1 MIGDTTLPFQFP
13 SVSCKK
19 VSAAFDGGR
28 LSSAGGVSVLAEAA
42 RQLGIAE
49 RLATLISDMRDL
61 ARVIHPLSDILHAH
75 ILAIACGY
83 EDATYLDSPR
93 YDPAFKLGCGRL
105 PGGRDFILSVD
116 HLFALSNSALVSAL
130 SKKTALQ
137 C

>member
-1 MIGDTTLPFQFP
+1 MIEDTTLPFRFP

-19 VSAAFDGGR
+19 VFAAFVGGR
-28 LSSAGGVSVLAEAA
+28 LSSAGGVPVLAEAA
-42 RQLGIAE
+42 RRLGIAE
-49 RLATLISDMRDL
+49 RLANLLDMRNP

-93 YDPAFKLGCGRL
+93 YDPAFKLDCGRL